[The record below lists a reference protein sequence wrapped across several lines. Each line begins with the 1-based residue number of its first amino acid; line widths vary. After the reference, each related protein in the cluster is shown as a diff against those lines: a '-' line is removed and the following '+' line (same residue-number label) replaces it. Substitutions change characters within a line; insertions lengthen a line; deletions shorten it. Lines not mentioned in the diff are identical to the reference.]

1 MPVDQPLYPA
11 NLVLDGKP
19 CLVVGGGAVAARKV
33 GGLVAAGARV
43 TAVAPEIGPALRAV
57 AAEGEVVLV
66 ERAYQAGDLDGMWL
80 AVTATDD
87 PAVNRAVRAEG
98 DAARV
103 WVNAADDPEA
113 CSFILPAVVRQGPVM
128 VTVSTS
134 GYSPALAAWL
144 KAHVR
149 AELGPEVA
157 ELARMLADA
166 RAALHAQGRSTE
178 GVDWRPA
185 LDWDMLDLIR
195 TGRTAGARER
205 LDACLSSSSD

>member
-1 MPVDQPLYPA
+1 MPVDQPLYPV
-11 NLVLDGKP
+11 NLVLAGKR
-19 CLVVGGGAVAARKV
+19 CLVVGGGTVAARKV
-33 GGLVAAGARV
+33 EGLRAAGAVV
-43 TAVAPEIGPALRAV
+43 TVVAPEIVDEIRGLADV
-57 AAEGEVVLV
+57 TVV
-66 ERAYQAGDLDGMWL
+66 ERPYQAGDLDGMWL
-80 AVTATDD
+80 AITATDD
-87 PAVNRAVRAEG
+87 PRANQAVQADGEAV
-98 DAARV
+98 RV
-103 WVNAADDPEA
+103 WVNAADDPAA

-144 KAHVR
+144 KAHVA

-178 GVDWRPA
+178 GVDWRSA